1 MYSTQTVKE
10 GSFLCTISTLRVSL
24 SYGLHTREAFVAA
37 AGDSTLAFTQWLRI
51 LLRRSPISSITST
64 LSFFRSSQSV
74 ILAAGN
80 IACYTSGKSGLHL
93 GLRLA
98 TAKVNHTR
106 YALHLMLAYL

>member
-1 MYSTQTVKE
+1 MYSSQTVKE
-10 GSFLCTISTLRVSL
+10 VSFFCTIFTPRVSRNYEL
-24 SYGLHTREAFVAA
+24 LTREAFVAA
-37 AGDSTLAFTQWLRI
+37 AGDSTLAFTVWLRR
-51 LLRRSPISSITST
+51 LLRRSPLSSITST

-93 GLRLA
+93 ALQLA